1 MSTTEAQSF
10 LPLTPLSFHIL
21 LALSEGHRHGYAIIK
36 DVEHR
41 SGGIVRPG
49 TGTLYA
55 AIQRLLDDGLIE
67 ESPQRPE
74 PHNDDARRRYYEL
87 SRLGRRV
94 AEAEARRMDH
104 LVALA
109 RQARLLTGAPPVPAG
124 GSA

>member
-1 MSTTEAQSF
+1 MKHTEPTAL

-21 LALSEGHRHGYAIIK
+21 LALADQHRHGYAIIK

-41 SGGIVRPG
+41 SEGILRPG

-67 ESPQRPE
+67 ESDDRPDPPE
-74 PHNDDARRRYYEL
+74 DDARRRYYVL
-87 SRLGRRV
+87 TGLGRRV
-94 AEAEARRMDH
+94 AQAEARRMDH

-109 RQARLLTGAPPVPAG
+109 REARLLTGPRPAHAG
-124 GSA
+124 GDA

>member
-1 MSTTEAQSF
+1 MNDTDPSAF

-21 LALSEGHRHGYAIIK
+21 LALAHQHRHGYAIIK
-36 DVEHR
+36 DVERR

-67 ESPQRPE
+67 ESDDRPDPE
-74 PHNDDARRRYYEL
+74 KDDARRRYYVL
-87 SRLGRRV
+87 TRLGRRV
-94 AEAEARRMDH
+94 ARAEARRMDH

-109 RQARLLTGAPPVPAG
+109 RQERLLTGKRPAAAG
-124 GSA
+124 GDA

>member
-1 MSTTEAQSF
+1 MNETEHQAF

-21 LALSEGHRHGYAIIK
+21 LALSQGHRHGYAIIK
-36 DVEHR
+36 DVERR

-55 AIQRLLDDGLIE
+55 AIQRLMEDGLIE
-67 ESPQRPE
+67 ESDERPTE
-74 PHNDDARRRYYEL
+74 DDDARRRYYAVTP
-87 SRLGRRV
+87 LGRRV

-109 RQARLLTGAPPVPAG
+109 REARLLTGARPLAAG
-124 GSA
+124 GDA